1 MPSIWRPR
9 PRRLPRPFVEDE
21 FESLSHELGGLSLL
35 GEKPGVEGACERGTI
50 DQLPILLDIENLP
63 RSATADTDTSA
74 SQPPSLVSESS
85 RESSGPRTPPPV
97 DFVPRT
103 KQNIRQQADYDL
115 PYTYS
120 YQQPEYASRPAY
132 GEAGHQYQNSLR
144 RESDID
150 EPLRRPSPPRRQNQP
165 LPSPN
170 QIPVAVSPQNTSAFR
185 QAQFSTARSRPTIAE
200 LLEEKLRLRR
210 EQKNLYQHD
219 GRRSGEDLQQVT
231 TAIASAPRSPVQKL
245 SEISPVQYISQP
257 SSPLSPLREVSPRD
271 SQDWN
276 EFYPSIGS
284 ATPPSQGMSYFP
296 ITHSHQRPPS
306 PRHSSDEGTEYK
318 PVRPRRAV
326 SFKETPQY
334 HVPEPFATPTF
345 NRHSSDISPART
357 VIPAS
362 PVKRVSAQPSEPS
375 HNLALRPC
383 PRTYP
388 VSGYQDWYTM
398 SGLEHLNIC
407 PSCMSQI
414 GNSRFRDYFIP
425 SLNNAQARISCSF
438 SEAWT
443 RLAWIQTIK
452 KNYANLDLLYEVTRP
467 TGLSCPGRRL
477 STQLWYRMVD
487 SQTGLNIPKFAACSA
502 CVRNLE
508 ILMPP
513 LQSTFRR
520 QPSFQEKFCDLAV
533 DSPRFVQ
540 YVDILDAAAT
550 QCEYE
555 RYKYPDNGRFIDYFE
570 RKCNLRDCRRQRPIL
585 GTWHY
590 IPELPEFTVCED
602 CYDDVVRPLAA
613 AQKPI
618 ARRLAN
624 PPRLLPGSGP
634 NRCREASCQLYSP
647 RMRAKFKDAVLD
659 NDFRMLQSHALKRFD
674 AELRF
679 HDREDQL
686 LRVPEAERGWRWEDE
701 WRHNLE
707 MWKVYE

>member
-1 MPSIWRPR
+1 MPSIWRPQ
-9 PRRLPRPFVEDE
+9 PRRLPRPFVEEE

-50 DQLPILLDIENLP
+50 DQLPILLDLENLP
-63 RSATADTDTSA
+63 RSATADTDTST
-74 SQPPSLVSESS
+74 SQPPSLISESS
-85 RESSGPRTPPPV
+85 KESSGPRTPSPV
-97 DFVPRT
+97 DFVSRG
-103 KQNIRQQADYDL
+103 KQTHRQQFDYG
-115 PYTYS
+115 PSYVYS
-120 YQQPEYASRPAY
+120 YRQPRYPSRPTYHA
-132 GEAGHQYQNSLR
+132 ADQLNTLQ
-144 RESDID
+144 RESHTN
-150 EPLRRPSPPRRQNQP
+150 ESGQRRPSPPRLQNQS
-165 LPSPN
+165 LPSPSLSSVPART
-170 QIPVAVSPQNTSAFR
+170 QDTPVVKHVQSGT
-185 QAQFSTARSRPTIAE
+185 TRSRPTIAE
-200 LLEEKLRLRR
+200 LLEEKVRLRR
-210 EQKNLYQHD
+210 EQRNPYQHD
-219 GRRSGEDLQQVT
+219 GRQSGEDLQQPITV
-231 TAIASAPRSPVQKL
+231 IVSAPPSPVQRL
-245 SEISPVQYISQP
+245 NANISPVHYISQP
-257 SSPLSPLREVSPRD
+257 SSPLSPFREVSPSD
-271 SQDWN
+271 IQDWN
-276 EFYPSIGS
+276 EYYPSVSS
-284 ATPPSQGMSYFP
+284 ATPPSQEISYFP
-296 ITHSHQRPPS
+296 TTPKQRRPPS
-306 PRHSSDEGTEYK
+306 PRHSSDEGTGYK

-326 SFKETPQY
+326 SFKDTPQY
-334 HVPEPFATPTF
+334 HMPDPSMTPVF
-345 NRHSSDISPART
+345 DRRSSDISPTRT
-357 VIPAS
+357 IIPAS
-362 PVKRVSAQPSEPS
+362 PLKRVAARPSEPS
-375 HNLALRPC
+375 QNLALRPC
-383 PRTYP
+383 PRSYP

-398 SGLEHLNIC
+398 SGLEHINIC

-414 GNSRFRDYFIP
+414 GNSRFRDYFVP

-438 SEAWT
+438 SEVWS

-467 TGLSCPGRRL
+467 TGLTCPGRRL
-477 STQLWYRMVD
+477 STQGWYRMVD
-487 SQTGLNIPKFAACSA
+487 CQTGLNVPKFAACSA

-508 ILMPP
+508 LLMPP

-520 QPSFQEKFCDLAV
+520 QPGLQEKFCDLAV

-555 RYKYPDNGRFIDYFE
+555 RCKYLDNGRFIEYFQ
-570 RKCNLRDCRRQRPIL
+570 RKCNLRDCRRQRSIL

-659 NDFRMLQSHALKRFD
+659 NDYRMLESLALKRFD

-686 LRVPEAERGWRWEDE
+686 LCVPEADRGYHWEDE

-707 MWKVYE
+707 TWKLYE